1 MENQRFKKLDGT
13 TEAIEGFGPRIDY
26 IDARN
31 NHVHLIGIPE
41 GDGWDNSFPSAK
53 PLWKWFSGGARI
65 THADKEW
72 MKIRRRGVE
81 DRLRKDP
88 SFLGRV
94 IGLAIESGQ
103 I

>member
-1 MENQRFKKLDGT
+1 MENQRFRGLDGT
-13 TEAIEGFGPRIDY
+13 TEAIEGFGPRIDF

-41 GDGWDNSFPSAK
+41 DGCWDDSFPTAM

-65 THADKEW
+65 TYATPDW
-72 MKIRRRGVE
+72 LKIRRRRIE
-81 DRLRKDP
+81 DRLRKDS